1 MHFSA
6 SSAPSSE
13 VPAHAV
19 PKDPTMISRRAGG
32 AMSAAGL
39 PPSMIM
45 QPKTPAST
53 QTTPIIVPLPTATH
67 LRVLDRRSHRP
78 VGPAVEDRGFPAAR
92 RHPAKGC
99 ERREVER
106 YPAGWVSA
114 AAAGRAS
121 AAERSAIIDP
131 APCRLE

>member
-19 PKDPTMISRRAGG
+19 PKEPTMISRRAGG
-32 AMSAAGL
+32 AISAAGL

-78 VGPAVEDRGFPAAR
+78 VGPAVEDRGFPDRR
-92 RHPAKGC
+92 RHPPKGANGAKSSVSGGLPPVGVGPALG
-99 ERREVER
+99 RR
-106 YPAGWVSA
+106 P
-114 AAAGRAS
+114 
-121 AAERSAIIDP
+121 D
-131 APCRLE
+131 